1 MAGSI
6 SFSETRSGLV
16 RRAVLAWTS
25 DASGAVNG
33 TTTKLCGAIV
43 RVEFVPGAG
52 GSQPSAAYDV
62 LLKSASG
69 IDLLA
74 GQGANLSNSAA
85 SQVAPACPFTDGTTV
100 SIAPPQVNE
109 NVELDVQ
116 NAGNAKSGSVI
127 VYTR

>member
-6 SFSETRSGLV
+6 SLTETKHGV
-16 RRAVLAWTS
+16 IRRTALAWTS
-25 DASGAVNG
+25 DGSGDVNG
-33 TTTKLCGAIV
+33 TTTALCGAIV
-43 RVEFVPGAG
+43 RVEFIPGAG
-52 GSQPSAAYDV
+52 GVQPSALYDV
-62 LLKSASG
+62 TLLSASG

-109 NVELDVQ
+109 AVTLVVA
-116 NAGNAKSGSVI
+116 NAGNAKSGTVVI
-127 VYTR
+127 YTR